1 MRKMSRNTI
10 GVIMDYKEYKQLYQQ
25 LMSDKG
31 RAEIGDDPYR
41 TAEVETKINKFL
53 ESYPDTIP
61 ITKRKDTP
69 ITQLPINEVYRR
81 CLTVMIDIINDI
93 SRILSERDTMS
104 STNLRRQIFYA
115 ITNPERRLYVGIW
128 LIFISM
134 VLYFIDSSS

>member
-1 MRKMSRNTI
+1 MKIVWDYGR
-10 GVIMDYKEYKQLYQQ
+10 VFMDYKEYKQLYQQ

-31 RAEIGDDPYR
+31 RAEIGDDSNR
-41 TAEVETKINKFL
+41 TAEVEAKINKFL
-53 ESYPDTIP
+53 ASYPDTIP
-61 ITKRKDTP
+61 ITTRKDAQ
-69 ITQLPINEVYRR
+69 ITQLPLHEVYRR

-93 SRILSERDTMS
+93 SRLLSERDTMS